1 VFAGTFVFG
10 RNIWRPPWGRRKL
23 MHMVSTRN
31 MASNGQE
38 GQAAKSSQMAI
49 MRAIQQELA
58 ELRAENTS
66 IKRKLE
72 SKNEGEGEQPRP
84 SKTQATSQPVRTET
98 VEESAQNPPTMG
110 TANTSAMLK
119 NARRHPFVNGIMET
133 PLPIGWET
141 LVIDRYDGTTDP
153 DEHIHVYLTQ
163 VGLYTT
169 DDAILCK
176 VFPTSLKGAALS

>member
-1 VFAGTFVFG
+1 
-10 RNIWRPPWGRRKL
+10 
-23 MHMVSTRN
+23 
-31 MASNGQE
+31 
-38 GQAAKSSQMAI
+38 
-49 MRAIQQELA
+49 
-58 ELRAENTS
+58 
-66 IKRKLE
+66 
-72 SKNEGEGEQPRP
+72 
-84 SKTQATSQPVRTET
+84 
-98 VEESAQNPPTMG
+98 MG